1 MISISI
7 FSCQGII
14 TNMVLCFPCII
25 ISAGMGGL
33 LGCFTQ
39 TLAPLASI
47 SLMDPNWPSLLTG
60 SKMGDILFH
69 ALPITRGRISNLAIP
84 SCFLELPLL
93 ISSEE
98 PTCQCRR
105 RGFDPW
111 VRKVLWRRKWQP
123 TLIFLPGESHGQR
136 SRAGYRTWSCKE
148 LDTT

>member
-47 SLMDPNWPSLLTG
+47 SLMDPNWPSLLTC

-105 RGFDPW
+105 HGFDPW